1 MLSIPA
7 TPVSLSL
14 RAFLLLLYV
23 TAVHLRVS
31 VANALQHQQ
40 SQTQNPPIEIP
51 VLYETERILIVNKPH
66 GVSHHTADDGPGI
79 LQLLRQQRFDKEE
92 RLWGVHRLD
101 KVTSGILVL
110 AKDPEMAAA
119 LSQNFAQG
127 KIRKIY
133 FGVSA
138 KKPKKKKQGWVTG
151 GMVRSRRETW
161 MLTKA
166 STATTERSSNF
177 AKTRFFTCSMNSSS
191 SSNVIS
197 SDSGADLYG
206 PRTVVMFVPY
216 TGKTHQLRVAAKSM
230 GIALVGDPL
239 YETGKS
245 KINSSSETDDTVV
258 DDNLPLFGRTM
269 LHASGIHI
277 PSEDGGAIDTPVS
290 VWCQPPFF
298 DDGDIG
304 EETPWSLG
312 AASANGFHSAVEKL
326 MTMHCDVSELLDAM
340 RSWYDERVVDPT
352 P

>member
-1 MLSIPA
+1 M
-7 TPVSLSL
+7 
-14 RAFLLLLYV
+14 
-23 TAVHLRVS
+23 TAVHFRKGVDK
-31 VANALQHQQ
+31 ANAMQQQ
-40 SQTQNPPIEIP
+40 SPSQTGPINIP

-66 GVSHHTADDGPGI
+66 GISHHAADDELGI
-79 LQLLRQQRFDKEE
+79 LQVLRQQRSEKEE

-110 AKDPEMAAA
+110 AKDAEMAAA

-161 MLTKA
+161 ILTKA
-166 STATTERSSNF
+166 ASAATTTTGKSSNF
-177 AKTRFFTCSMNSSS
+177 AKTRFFTCSMNVF
-191 SSNVIS
+191 NNKNNNEIS
-197 SDSGADLYG
+197 SDSGAESYG
-206 PRTVVMFVPY
+206 PRTVAMFVPY

-239 YETGKS
+239 YETGMS
-245 KINSSSETDDTVV
+245 KTNSSSDTDDTV
-258 DDNLPLFGRTM
+258 DDNLPLTSASRTM

-277 PSEDGGAIDTPVS
+277 PSSEDGGAIDTPVS

-298 DDGDIG
+298 DDVVDVAGVD
-304 EETPWSLG
+304 TPRSLG
-312 AASANGFHSAVEKL
+312 ASADAFHKAVEKL
-326 MTMHCDVSELLDAM
+326 MSKHCDVPEILNAMMRASYDDA
-340 RSWYDERVVDPT
+340 RIVVNPT